1 MFVDAVD
8 ARYFGA
14 VSAAL
19 ATTVTAEL
27 FAAASENVC
36 NLTTK
41 SGSGVAQLPHEHFI
55 FEKSSLE
62 VPQLDHAFMH
72 GSQRKV
78 QHLIMGAAI

>member
-27 FAAASENVC
+27 FAAAR
-36 NLTTK
+36 
-41 SGSGVAQLPHEHFI
+41 I
-55 FEKSSLE
+55 F
-62 VPQLDHAFMH
+62 
-72 GSQRKV
+72 
-78 QHLIMGAAI
+78 AI